1 MPTLPLFEIFSN
13 IRPNLISICNYVCR
27 LRFIWVPFKSALR
40 VFDQK
45 KLTRET
51 IKDTEKYK
59 KIFRKE
65 KVEEKS
71 AV

>member
-1 MPTLPLFEIFSN
+1 MGTIQ
-13 IRPNLISICNYVCR
+13 ISI
-27 LRFIWVPFKSALR
+27 LR